1 MAVMARE
8 VWTDE
13 RLDDL
18 AKRMDKGFDEV
29 KVEIRDLRVEMNGQR
44 SEVNERLDSMNE
56 RLDSMNQRFDSMN
69 QRFDAMQRTM
79 IIGFVT
85 MSASTIAA
93 LIGATFVA

>member
-29 KVEIRDLRVEMNGQR
+29 KGEVREVKGDVRDLRSEMN
-44 SEVNERLDSMNE
+44 N
-56 RLDSMNQRFDSMN
+56 RFTAMDA
-69 QRFDAMQRTM
+69 RFESMQRTM

-85 MSASTIAA
+85 LNASFVGG
-93 LIGATFVA
+93 LLATQL